1 MTAARIVCRS
11 TWAAMMGFG
20 LLVSSG
26 CSTFRGI
33 MPEPLGD
40 VLRPPGTPQN
50 VRVALARNAPSAR
63 IKVTGPGVIYDAARR
78 RRLRSFAL
86 LNDTVFSA
94 DARGVRMAGTPLGAS
109 RVAILPDMPRTL
121 WINGTLYRGD
131 ATIIA
136 GNPGSV
142 TVVNTLPLE
151 DYLMGVVPKETFAS
165 WPEAAVRAQA
175 VAARSFAVHHMR
187 KAAAADFDVIAPAHQ
202 LYGGVAAED
211 PRTTKAVLDT
221 EGEVL
226 WYNGGVLCTFF
237 HTTCGGRT
245 EEASNIFPNVTAYPP
260 AVLSPY
266 EADSPHHAWRHS
278 IALVN
283 CAEKLRQAGKSPG
296 GPLTSVTIVRRFPS
310 GRVAQIRFASRD
322 SSVTLTGEECRR
334 ILGYDS
340 IRSTWFNAGIRG
352 DRIEFAGRGW
362 GHGVGLCQW
371 SSKGMADRGYDY
383 ERILLYFYPGAQLRR
398 LPR

>member
-1 MTAARIVCRS
+1 MSAPRGMLRFL
-11 TWAAMMGFG
+11 GLPG
-20 LLVSSG
+20 LLVLLLCAG
-26 CSTFRGI
+26 CSTFRGV

-40 VLRPPGTPQN
+40 VLRPPAAPQN

-78 RRLRSFAL
+78 RRLRVFTT

-94 DARGVRMAGTPLGAS
+94 DARGVLMGGTPLGS
-109 RVAILPDMPRTL
+109 PRIVIQPDMPRTL

-136 GNPGSV
+136 GNPGNV

-165 WPEAAVRAQA
+165 WPEAALKAQA
-175 VAARSFAVHHMR
+175 VAARSFAVHHIR
-187 KAAAADFDVIAPAHQ
+187 TSSAADFDVIALAHQ
-202 LYGGVAAED
+202 LYGGAAAED

-226 WYNGGVLCTFF
+226 WFNGDVLCTFF

-245 EEASNIFPNVTAYPP
+245 EEASNVFPNVTAYPP
-260 AVLSPY
+260 AVFSPY
-266 EADSPHHAWRHS
+266 EADSPHHTWRHS
-278 IALVN
+278 IALMNV
-283 CAEKLRQAGKSPG
+283 AEKLRLAGKSPG
-296 GPLTSVTIVRRFPS
+296 GPITSVTILRRFPS
-310 GRVAQIRFASRD
+310 GRVAQMRFASRD
-322 SSVTLTGEECRR
+322 SSVILTGEEVRR
-334 ILGYDS
+334 ILGYDT
-340 IRSTWFNAGIRG
+340 IRSTWFNSGIRG
-352 DRIEFAGRGW
+352 DRLEFAGRGW

-371 SSKGMADRGYDY
+371 SSKGMAERGFDY
-383 ERILLYFYPGAQLRR
+383 ERILLYFYPGAKLRR